1 MSDLTLNSASLKH
14 KETDFYQPI
23 WPKEMLNTPE
33 RILKEIKKAQK
44 IVCQQEDII
53 DELKEELKQHLQNGD
68 IEEKYEHDGITASL
82 RERKYWVYSEA
93 VNKLKKQEEINKIAT
108 KKVTKYWWIR

>member
-1 MSDLTLNSASLKH
+1 MSDLTLNSASPKTQ
-14 KETDFYQPI
+14 ET

-33 RILKEIKKAQK
+33 LILKEIKKAQK

-93 VNKLKKQEEINKIAT
+93 VNKLKKQEEVNKIAT
-108 KKVTKYWWIR
+108 RKTSKYWWIR